1 MTLPDGRFI
10 EGEFKGSKLNGL
22 GKLYLP
28 NGSIL
33 EGEFK
38 NNK

>member
-1 MTLPDGRFI
+1 MTLPDGIII
-10 EGEFKGSKLNGL
+10 EGEFKGSKLNGIV
-22 GKLYLP
+22 KITHP
-28 NGSIL
+28 NGSII